1 MKNANYDIIKSYR
14 CTMYNQRCTIILD
27 AVSHLIYRR
36 GEHGRYDTIGNTHI
50 VIIIKRFIGN

>member
-27 AVSHLIYRR
+27 ATLHLIHGR
-36 GEHGRYDTIGNTHI
+36 GERGRFDTIRNTYII
-50 VIIIKRFIGN
+50 VIAQRLT